1 MNIEKYIK
9 SKGFPLATAAAELD
23 VTRQA
28 LNLWI
33 NGKRIPRPAQMK
45 KIQNWSEGEVTA
57 MDFYK

>member
-1 MNIEKYIK
+1 MNIKKYIK

-57 MDFYK
+57 LDFYK